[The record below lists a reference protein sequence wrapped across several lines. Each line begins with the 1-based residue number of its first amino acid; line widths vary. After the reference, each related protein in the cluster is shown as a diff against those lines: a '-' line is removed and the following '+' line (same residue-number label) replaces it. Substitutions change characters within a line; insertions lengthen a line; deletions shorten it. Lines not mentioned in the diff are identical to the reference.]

1 MRDPVR
7 EFFEEKLQMIFS
19 SSHTNQILRQ
29 TGDGKR
35 MTLETIES
43 IQTLVE
49 RKELRVKKFDFDSKV
64 HCDDIGEQAKE
75 IKNLID
81 QHERID
87 SKILDHY
94 KKECSQQEDQFQ
106 RKLKERKD
114 RSVERS
120 MSRSMDIGGS
130 RRQINKKAFGEDKA
144 PPSPNNFATT
154 PTEAKPAP
162 EALVKAVTLGAQP
175 ESKKEPAEPKENAAA
190 KDPILAAV
198 QDPKQDTFSFK
209 KMSALNAKMSKM
221 KMFSQDSEGHEAAD
235 DQAGAKPLREVKVNK
250 KQV

>member
-1 MRDPVR
+1 
-7 EFFEEKLQMIFS
+7 MIFS
-19 SSHTNQILRQ
+19 SNHTNQILRK

-64 HCDDIGEQAKE
+64 QTDDFHEQAKE

-87 SKILDHY
+87 SKIIDHY

-106 RKLKERKD
+106 RKMKERKD

-120 MSRSMDIGGS
+120 MSKSIDAGGS
-130 RRQINKKAFGEDKA
+130 RRNMNRKVFGEGQTPPAPRDLLGSRVEAKA
-144 PPSPNNFATT
+144 PVDAVPRSQTMGALLESQPSG
-154 PTEAKPAP
+154 EA
-162 EALVKAVTLGAQP
+162 G
-175 ESKKEPAEPKENAAA
+175 PKENDPS
-190 KDPILAAV
+190 KDALLAGA
-198 QDPKQDTFSFK
+198 QDAQMDAFSYK
-209 KMSALNAKMSKM
+209 KLSALSAKLNKM
-221 KMFSQDSEGHEAAD
+221 KMFNQEFENKADAEDSSAPAP
-235 DQAGAKPLREVKVNK
+235 KPLREVEVNK